1 MIDLLKV
8 DSLDETV
15 EKLYNECIIG
25 NFSVDVEEINVSES
39 FARILAEDVISS
51 IDVPEFDRSVVDGY
65 AVVAKDTGGAN
76 DTIPTILNVVGESM
90 MGVPQNIE
98 IKNGE
103 CVYVPTGAML
113 PKGATA
119 CIMIENTENVTN
131 DKIAVYESVAEG
143 KYVIKTG
150 DDIKKG
156 EVALKKGH
164 IIKASD
170 MGFLSSIAVNKIK
183 VYKKLNITII
193 STGDELIDEND
204 KYSFGKIRDVNT
216 NLLLGLSKKYNLN
229 VVKKYLLKD
238 DETLLEETIKNAM
251 KDSDIVISS
260 GGSSKGKKDASSVV
274 IDRLTS
280 SGVLTHGISIK
291 PGKPTITAFDK
302 NNSTILVG
310 LPGHPVASAVLFK
323 LVVINVIYKLMNVS
337 VKEYT
342 CEGIMTENIPASPG
356 RMTIQLVKVDKDYN
370 ITPIYGRS
378 GLIHTLAIADG
389 FIKLDTNQEGINK
402 GSKVKVYYL

>member
-15 EKLYNECIIG
+15 KKLYNECISG
-25 NFSVDVEEINVSES
+25 NFSVDFEEINVSES
-39 FARILAEDVISS
+39 FGRILAEDVISG

-65 AVVAKDTGGAN
+65 AVVAKDTEGAN
-76 DTIPTILNVVGESM
+76 DTIPTILNIVGEST
-90 MGVPQNIE
+90 MGNPQDIE

-119 CIMIENTENVTN
+119 CIMIENTENVTS

-143 KYVIKTG
+143 KYVIHTG

-156 EVALKKGH
+156 AIALKKGH
-164 IIKASD
+164 IIKAAD
-170 MGFLSSIAVNKIK
+170 MGFLSSIAVYKVK

-193 STGDELIDEND
+193 STGDELVDEQD
-204 KYSFGKIRDVNT
+204 KYSFGKVRDVNT
-216 NLLLGLSKKYNLN
+216 YLLIGLSKKYNLN
-229 VVKKYLLKD
+229 VVNKYLLKD
-238 DETLLEETIKNAM
+238 DEKLLEDTIKKALNE
-251 KDSDIVISS
+251 SNIVVSS
-260 GGSSKGKKDASSVV
+260 GGSSKGKKDVSSVV
-274 IDRLTS
+274 IDRVST
-280 SGVLTHGISIK
+280 SGVLTHGIAIK

-302 NNSTILVG
+302 NTKTILIG

-323 LVVINVIYKLMNVS
+323 LVVISVIYKLMNVDEN
-337 VKEYT
+337 EYT
-342 CEGIMTENIPASPG
+342 CEGIITENIPASPG
-356 RMTIQLVKVDKDYN
+356 RMTIQLVKIDKDYN
-370 ITPIYGRS
+370 IIPIYGRS

-389 FIKLDTNQEGINK
+389 FIKLDMNQEGLNK